1 MNPDRMDDVSQPGAG
16 SGTVYWR
23 EVPADIIGAKQD
35 FAVIDV
41 ETTGLFPR
49 RSDRIV
55 EVAMLRLSHKGEVLS
70 EYATLVNPK
79 RDIGPSLI
87 HGITAGD
94 VQGAPTFGEIAGDI
108 LEGIKGSVLVAHNAR
123 FDKGFLF
130 AEYGRLGC
138 RLPDIPAI
146 CTLGLSYRFFPH
158 LMNRRLVNCCAQCG
172 IPLEDAH
179 SALMDARAAAALFRF
194 YMDQMA
200 ADGEGTSCCAEG
212 TPCDSKDCEWPRL
225 PLCGRTLRR
234 EQAQARRAEERSYIR
249 CILERLPIHST
260 EASAAAY
267 LELLERVLDDRR
279 VSPEESA
286 ALLEVAQEHG
296 LTQSMAAQAHCQY
309 LRSLVRVACAD
320 GIVTESEHRDLAEVA
335 RLLECQ
341 TLLDDIVRD
350 EMRAVHARIEE
361 RGKTGKSGAVA
372 EIPSLLANPTPGK
385 SELAG
390 KTVCFTGE
398 SRCCR
403 QGHPLTRS
411 MCETLASN
419 AGLIVA
425 TGVTKALDVL
435 VVADP
440 DTMSS
445 KADKAR
451 RYGTR
456 ILAEPVFWHLSGVAV
471 D

>member
-1 MNPDRMDDVSQPGAG
+1 MKSNCLDDAVKPVAGA
-16 SGTVYWR
+16 SAVYWR
-23 EVPADIIGAKQD
+23 DVPADIFGPAQD

-55 EVAMLRLSHKGEVLS
+55 ELAMLRLSHKGEVLD
-70 EYATLVNPK
+70 EYATLINPK
-79 RDIGPSLI
+79 RDIGPTWI

-94 VQGAPTFGEIAGDI
+94 VRNAPTFSDVAGDI
-108 LEGIKGSVLVAHNAR
+108 LDKIKGAVLVAHNAR
-123 FDKGFLF
+123 FDKGFMF

-138 RLPDIPAI
+138 QLPDVPAI

-158 LMNRRLVNCCAQCG
+158 LMNRRLINCCAQCG

-179 SALMDARAAAALFRF
+179 SALVDARAAAGLFRF
-194 YMDQMA
+194 YLANMS
-200 ADGEGTSCCAEG
+200 ADKESANPNRVDTSCASR
-212 TPCDSKDCEWPRL
+212 TYDWPRL

-234 EQAQARRAEERSYIR
+234 EQAQTQRNEERSYISS
-249 CILERLPIHST
+249 ILERLPINST
-260 EASAAAY
+260 EANAAAY

-279 VSPEESA
+279 VSPEEGA

-296 LTQSMAAQAHCQY
+296 LTRDMAAQAHCQY
-309 LRSLVRVACAD
+309 LRSLVSVACAD
-320 GIVTESEHRDLAEVA
+320 GIVTETENRDLAEVA
-335 RLLECQ
+335 RLLGCQ

-350 EMRAVHARIEE
+350 EMQAVHARIEKRAQMGRME
-361 RGKTGKSGAVA
+361 SSA
-372 EIPSLLANPTPGK
+372 ESPAPLAGGTPDR

-390 KTVCFTGE
+390 MTVCFTGE
-398 SRCCR
+398 SRCSK
-403 QGHPLTRS
+403 QGAPLTRS
-411 MCETLASN
+411 MCQVLASN
-419 AGLIVA
+419 AGLIIA
-425 TGVTKALDVL
+425 AGVTKALDVL

-440 DTMSS
+440 DTMSG
-445 KADKAR
+445 KAEKAR

-456 ILAEPVFWHLSGVAV
+456 ILAEPVFWRLLGIPV